1 MKILLYASP
10 VWRRGTE
17 QKVAGQPRPRS
28 ATVSAHTVRVP
39 GAKGLVNL
47 AEAVQNVAL
56 RLILPVW
63 RITPIVSL
71 QCEVSL
77 PPVRLVL
84 DYLRAL
90 YAIRLHALPRQHPV
104 AVRLPAMVPAQEHR
118 GLLQVRSRT
127 NRGHLTMKTTPLLEM
142 TRDVQNVERHGPGP
156 EAPWL
161 PTFEQQGFVTIS
173 FFEGSDKDT
182 VAKQHNALIE
192 AKAPTRSPCWCIQ
205 TARYRQRARQEVDL
219 SSTEPAKTH
228 GTRPKPATE
237 ISAQTTK
244 DLISSTSTY
253 TSTAD
258 VAVIRHA
265 FTPSYALLFFLQHQH
280 LLDPARLPSGQLDF
294 EYLFNDKKGIA
305 LFAEY
310 ATISRAYSSTAAT

>member
-1 MKILLYASP
+1 MKILLYASA

-17 QKVAGQPRPRS
+17 RKVAGQRRPRS

-118 GLLQVRSRT
+118 GLLQ
-127 NRGHLTMKTTPLLEM
+127 
-142 TRDVQNVERHGPGP
+142 
-156 EAPWL
+156 
-161 PTFEQQGFVTIS
+161 
-173 FFEGSDKDT
+173 
-182 VAKQHNALIE
+182 
-192 AKAPTRSPCWCIQ
+192 
-205 TARYRQRARQEVDL
+205 
-219 SSTEPAKTH
+219 
-228 GTRPKPATE
+228 
-237 ISAQTTK
+237 
-244 DLISSTSTY
+244 
-253 TSTAD
+253 
-258 VAVIRHA
+258 
-265 FTPSYALLFFLQHQH
+265 H

>member
-1 MKILLYASP
+1 MKILLYASA

-17 QKVAGQPRPRS
+17 RKVAGQRRPRS

-205 TARYRQRARQEVDL
+205 TARYRQRARQELDL

-228 GTRPKPATE
+228 GTRPRSGHSHNAQGQMPAADLFSHSPAEKLSSGWNLTQLGPR
-237 ISAQTTK
+237 SVHLAWVPGHK
-244 DLISSTSTY
+244 DIEGNDY
-253 TSTAD
+253 AD
-258 VAVIRHA
+258 EMVASRHQSRQA
-265 FTPSYALLFFLQHQH
+265 M
-280 LLDPARLPSGQLDF
+280 
-294 EYLFNDKKGIA
+294 DKSCQG
-305 LFAEY
+305 
-310 ATISRAYSSTAAT
+310 